1 MFIDGYL
8 GLLTAISGTTVTECS
23 QAGYARQPIA
33 FGDPVDGIAF
43 SAIPFTFGMGLK
55 GTGAVG
61 RGIYDA
67 PTGGNLLLILP
78 YPTPLASGR
87 LPWDAGE
94 AGHLRLFFTAL
105 ASTHRGGA
113 FTGRIAAAAMAGL
126 CSDAYDVVNP
136 VDVSG
141 RTPGLQPGQF
151 DPLTANP
158 RPLIN
163 TATMTAGV
171 ALSVARGVL
180 QASALVPA
188 GSE

>member
-8 GLLTAISGTTVTECS
+8 ALATAVSAGAITEFSGG
-23 QAGYARQPIA
+23 GYARQPIA
-33 FGDPVDGIAF
+33 FGDPVDGVTF
-43 SAIPFTFGMGLK
+43 SAVPYTFGQAVRL
-55 GTGAVG
+55 GTVAG
-61 RGIYDA
+61 RAIYDA
-67 PTGGNLLLILP
+67 PTGGNLLLVLP
-78 YPTPLASGR
+78 YPTPIATGR
-87 LPWDAGE
+87 LPWDAGD

-105 ASTHRGGA
+105 GSIHRGA
-113 FTGRIAAAAMAGL
+113 SYTGRLAAAAMAGL

-141 RTPGLQPGQF
+141 RTAGASPF
-151 DPLTANP
+151 YDPLMANP

-180 QASALVPA
+180 QAAAEVPA
-188 GSE
+188 GTE